1 MSNGNGRAAETGGY
15 DRRVD
20 VRLVSD
26 PEEFLARATPL
37 LLQDEARHNLI
48 LGLAATLRDHPRYYP
63 EHRLWLVEEG
73 GRPVGA
79 ALRTPPRG
87 LVLAQ
92 PQADSALEALAAA
105 IDDDLPWMVGALPEA
120 LVFAEAWSAKT
131 WCTWRTARAQ
141 GIYALSSV
149 RFPAGVTGVPR
160 PAHVTDAPLVVA
172 WWHAFA
178 VEALHEDDPDVADI
192 ERQVDQRLVAAGWGL
207 VVWEYEGTPVSFAGY
222 GGETP
227 HGVRIGPVYT
237 PPAHRG
243 RGYASA
249 LVASV
254 SADRLTEG
262 KRFCFLYTDLAN
274 PTSNRIYERIGYEWV
289 CESAEIEFAYS

>member
-1 MSNGNGRAAETGGY
+1 
-15 DRRVD
+15 VD

-26 PEEFLARATPL
+26 PEEFLTRATPL
-37 LLQDEARHNLI
+37 LSQDEARHNLI
-48 LGLAATLRDHPRYYP
+48 LGLAATLRDHPRYYV
-63 EHRLWLVEEG
+63 EHRLWLVEDG
-73 GRPVGA
+73 GRLVGA

-92 PQADSALEALAAA
+92 PQADGALEALVEA
-105 IDDDLPWMVGALPEA
+105 IDDDLPGLVGALPEA
-120 LVFAEAWSAKT
+120 LVFAQAWSAKT
-131 WCTWRTARAQ
+131 WCTCRTPMAQ

-149 RFPAGVTGVPR
+149 RFPGGVPGVPR
-160 PAHVTDAPLVVA
+160 PVRVTEAPLVVA
-172 WWHAFA
+172 WFHAFA
-178 VEALHEDDPDVADI
+178 LEALHEDDPDVADI
-192 ERQVDQRLVAAGWGL
+192 ERQVDLRLAAADRGL
-207 VVWEYEGTPVSFAGY
+207 VVWEDEGLPVSLAGY

-237 PPAHRG
+237 PPAQRG

-254 SADRLTEG
+254 SADRLAEG

-274 PTSNRIYERIGYEWV
+274 ATSNRIYERIGYEWV